1 MQNKDVILLGNP
13 NTGKTTL
20 FNTLTKSNEHT
31 GNWHGVTVDSKE
43 KKFIYNNQTF
53 NLVDL
58 PGIYSLTPLSY
69 EEEVA
74 VDYLYTHRETLV
86 VNIVD
91 INNLYRNLYLTLELI
106 MLNQPTI
113 LVINETTKPQN
124 SLYNIDE
131 KKLQKILGINVLKLN
146 AENVKEINNLKK
158 QIFNFYDNKN
168 SQSLVN
174 KGDIAKIK
182 NNKRNELLQ
191 QTTNLIKNNVIQSGK
206 SFKIYSINSLVLP

>member
-113 LVINETTKPQN
+113 LVINETTR
-124 SLYNIDE
+124 
-131 KKLQKILGINVLKLN
+131 
-146 AENVKEINNLKK
+146 NL
-158 QIFNFYDNKN
+158 
-168 SQSLVN
+168 L
-174 KGDIAKIK
+174 
-182 NNKRNELLQ
+182 
-191 QTTNLIKNNVIQSGK
+191 
-206 SFKIYSINSLVLP
+206 

>member
-31 GNWHGVTVDSKE
+31 GNWHGVPVDSKE

-91 INNLYRNLYLTLELI
+91 INNIYRNLYLTLELI

-113 LVINETTKPQN
+113 LVINETTKTKN
-124 SLYNIDE
+124 SLYNIYE

-158 QIFNFYDNKN
+158 QIFNFYNNKN

-174 KGDIAKIK
+174 KGNIARIK
-182 NNKRNELLQ
+182 NNKINELLQ
-191 QTTNLIKNNVIQSGK
+191 QTTN
-206 SFKIYSINSLVLP
+206 